1 MAMMQGLDFE
11 KPIIELEGKL
21 NELRSLSTGDVNITE
36 EIQKLET
43 KLDRL
48 VRQTYSKLTAA
59 QKVQVARHPARPHT
73 SDYLAELFT
82 DFTALAG
89 DRNFGEDFA
98 IIGGLAR
105 FRGRSCIVI
114 GHERGHD
121 TDTRIK
127 HNFGMARPEGYRKAE
142 RLMQLG
148 ARFNLPVV
156 TFVDTMGAFPGIEAE
171 ERGQSEAIAHC
182 LETCLKLEVPIV
194 SLIIGEGGSGGA
206 VAVAAADRVLM
217 MEHAYYSV
225 ISPEGCAAILWRSG
239 EHAADAANALKL
251 TAQDLKDMGVIDEIV
266 PEPLGGAHRRRTE
279 AISSAG
285 DAIDRALEATRGID
299 GNTLKHRRRE
309 KFLAIG
315 RDTGLN

>member
-1 MAMMQGLDFE
+1 MAMMHGLDFE

-21 NELRSLSTGDVNITE
+21 NDLKSLSTGDVNITE

-48 VRQTYSKLTAA
+48 VRQTYAKLTPA

-82 DFTALAG
+82 DFTPLAG
-89 DRNFGEDFA
+89 DRHFAEDLA

-105 FRGRSCIVI
+105 FRGRSCVVM

-121 TDTRIK
+121 TDTRIR

-142 RLMQLG
+142 RLMRLG
-148 ARFNLPVV
+148 DRFGLPVV
-156 TFVDTMGAFPGIEAE
+156 TFVDTMGAFPGIDAE

-182 LETCLKLEVPIV
+182 LETCLKIEVPVV

-251 TAQDLKDMGVIDEIV
+251 TAQDLKDLGVIDEIV
-266 PEPLGGAHRRRTE
+266 PEPFGGAHRRRAE
-279 AISSAG
+279 AISAAG
-285 DAIDRALEATRGID
+285 DAIERAIDTTRGID
-299 GNTLKHRRRE
+299 GTTLKHRRRE

-315 RDTGLN
+315 RETGLN